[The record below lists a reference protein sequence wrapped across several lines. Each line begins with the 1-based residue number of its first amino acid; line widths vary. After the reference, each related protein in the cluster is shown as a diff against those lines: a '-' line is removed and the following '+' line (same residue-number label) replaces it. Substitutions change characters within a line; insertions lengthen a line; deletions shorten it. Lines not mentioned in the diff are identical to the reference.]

1 MPKKRL
7 AIPRSVEKR
16 AFQEAGALC
25 SFCDEAEVTALQVHH
40 IDGDPAN
47 NVLGNLFVTCASC
60 HAKVT
65 AGAISA
71 ADVRAKKREL
81 AAGVRARALAS
92 GAPAVHV
99 NIADSSFR
107 GDIAQSITKITTRG
121 APRVVHPPGSLG
133 ANLRKKGYVDYLITQ
148 YFKFRKTEASYGVR
162 RPFNHAEIH
171 QTIQREFGHKTFFM
185 PVEFFDRLVRFLHRR
200 IDQTVLGRNNHSRGL
215 ANYHTFD
222 EHVAEQ
228 QV

>member
-7 AIPRSVEKR
+7 AIPKSMEKR
-16 AFQEAGALC
+16 AFQEAGARC

-47 NVLGNLFVTCASC
+47 NVLDNLFVACASC

-65 AGAISA
+65 ADVISQ
-71 ADVRAKKREL
+71 ADVRAKKREF

-92 GAPAVHV
+92 AAPAVQV
-99 NIADSSFR
+99 TIADSSFR
-107 GDIAQSITKITTRG
+107 GDIAQNITKVMTRG
-121 APRVVHPPGSLG
+121 APRVAHPSGSLG
-133 ANLRKKGYVDYLITQ
+133 ADLRKKGYVDYLISQ
-148 YFKFRKTEASYGVR
+148 YFKFKKAEASYGVR

-185 PVEFFDRLVRFLHRR
+185 PVEFFERLVQFLYRR
-200 IDQTVLGRNNHSRGL
+200 IDQTVLGRNNHSRGVM
-215 ANYHTFD
+215 NYHTFQ
-222 EHVAEQ
+222 EHLSEQ
-228 QV
+228 QA